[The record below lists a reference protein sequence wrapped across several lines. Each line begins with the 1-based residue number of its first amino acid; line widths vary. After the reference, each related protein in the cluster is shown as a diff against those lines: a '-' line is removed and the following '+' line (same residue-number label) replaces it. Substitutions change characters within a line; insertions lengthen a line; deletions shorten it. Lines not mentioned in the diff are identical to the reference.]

1 MRFRAPSRGLAL
13 SAALLLGL
21 TACAGG
27 DPEEEATSS
36 LTTTA
41 PASASDGTDSEG
53 SSSEGSESDVPEE
66 GPAEPSGPESGEASD
81 ATSSDA
87 DSTEAGGS
95 GGGSDDGEYVPAS
108 EDGPAQNVPKP
119 QMPEEMKEETHEGGT
134 AAVAYW
140 WDTLYYLQQTG
151 DAGPML
157 EVSSEDC
164 AYCHRYA
171 SELEAL
177 YAEGQWHTG
186 SKPQVVSSQ
195 VGGDNPQKRALA
207 LTSLITLGESTHFDE
222 NGGIVKEGSTPEFK
236 DDPWYND
243 VRFNPE
249 KGHWD
254 VTYTAPGGP
263 ENE

>member
-27 DPEEEATSS
+27 DPEEEATASP
-36 LTTTA
+36 TTTA
-41 PASASDGTDSEG
+41 PASASEG
-53 SSSEGSESDVPEE
+53 SSSEGSESDGPEE

-95 GGGSDDGEYVPAS
+95 GDGGEYVPAS

-222 NGGIVKEGSTPEFK
+222 NGGIVKDGSTPEFK

>member
-27 DPEEEATSS
+27 DPEEEATASP
-36 LTTTA
+36 TTTA
-41 PASASDGTDSEG
+41 PASASDGTASEG
-53 SSSEGSESDVPEE
+53 SSSEGSESDGPEE
-66 GPAEPSGPESGEASD
+66 GPAEPSGAGPGEASD

-95 GGGSDDGEYVPAS
+95 GDGGEYVPAS

-222 NGGIVKEGSTPEFK
+222 NGGIVKDGSTPEFK

>member
-1 MRFRAPSRGLAL
+1 MRFRASSRGLAL

-21 TACAGG
+21 TACTGG

-36 LTTTA
+36 PTTTA
-41 PASASDGTDSEG
+41 PASASDGTASEG
-53 SSSEGSESDVPEE
+53 SSSEGSESDGPEE
-66 GPAEPSGPESGEASD
+66 GPAEPSGAGPGEASD

-95 GGGSDDGEYVPAS
+95 GDGGEYVPAS

-222 NGGIVKEGSTPEFK
+222 NGGIVKDGSTPEFK